1 MGQGMGQEQVEGSG
15 ERSDARS
22 SPGRKAMGLIFLTV
36 LIDLIGFGLII
47 PALPTYAQELKA
59 DEQTV
64 GLLIASYSLM
74 QLIFMPVWGRLS
86 DRVGRKPILLVSLFF
101 SAAGYLVWGLSNSLA
116 MLFVARMVAGFGN
129 ANIAVAQAYMTD
141 VTTSENRARG
151 MGLIGAAFGLGF
163 VLGPALGAGLAAMG
177 MGLKVVGFVAF
188 GFSLIALV
196 LTALILP
203 EPEPGKRSD
212 AGQSRFG
219 MGPSFYLKTLA
230 NKDLRVSFAI
240 FLVSTFAFANMEATI
255 VLLTNE
261 AFHFSHMDNML
272 MFLYIGLL
280 MVVVQG
286 RLIHGLNKRFGEKK
300 LIVAGCALIAC
311 GLLLTP
317 VTRSV
322 PVLYS
327 ALFLLALG
335 TGINTPAN
343 QSLISKLAPVDSVGG
358 VMGVGQSLATLGRI
372 LGPCFGGFAFQHW
385 GFSSPY
391 NVGAATMVLAVVLG
405 LCLPQSPVTDAKTRV
420 GAAG

>member
-1 MGQGMGQEQVEGSG
+1 MGQEQVEGSG
-15 ERSDARS
+15 EQREERAA
-22 SPGRKAMGLIFLTV
+22 PGRKAMGLIFLTV

-64 GLLIASYSLM
+64 GYLIASYSLM
-74 QLIFMPVWGRLS
+74 QLIFMPIWGRLS

-101 SAAGYLVWGLSNSLA
+101 SAAGYLVWGLADSLV
-116 MLFVARMVAGFGN
+116 MLFVARLVAGFGN

-141 VTTSENRARG
+141 VTSSENRAKG

-177 MGLKVVGFVAF
+177 LGLNVVGFVAF
-188 GFSLIALV
+188 GFSLFDLV

-203 EPEPGKRSD
+203 EPEKRSD

-219 MGPSFYLKTLA
+219 MGPSFYFKTLA
-230 NKDLRVSFAI
+230 SKDLRVSFAI

-261 AFHFSHMDNML
+261 AFHFSHMDNMF

-322 PVLYS
+322 PVLYG

-343 QSLISKLAPVDSVGG
+343 QSLISKLAPLDSVGG

-372 LGPCFGGFAFQHW
+372 LGPCFGGFAFQYW

-391 NVGAATMVLAVVLG
+391 NVGAATMVLAVLLG
-405 LCLPQSPVTDAKTRV
+405 FCLPRVPVTDAKTRV